1 MDAFKAQFER
11 IRQQLAA
18 LTATQ
23 KMLVAALVAVMVLT
37 MLYWG
42 KYAGNAEMVSVLGD
56 QVLTDDD
63 IGPIDKQL
71 ELTGVPHSVAAGK
84 IMVPADRKS
93 EILADLMYA
102 RALPSDTQS
111 AFETMSKTLN
121 PFTTNTERD
130 ASYTEATSMELSEL
144 IGRFPGVASARVI
157 INSKNISRIEGGIPP
172 SATVILGTK
181 SDAHVKDLVRA
192 CADGVAHAVSGLMPS
207 QISVIVNGASMKVP
221 DSETDA
227 LSMGDD
233 LMDLREKREAMLEQ
247 KIRNE
252 FMFIDG
258 LTVSVNCDV
267 ENRTMDQKSDEYD
280 KTKTLV
286 QPESIT
292 SVTQDT
298 TSAAPV
304 SHEPGVSANTG
315 SNGPVSLD
323 ASQGGPAAPAN
334 TMNSE
339 KNETKNQIF
348 PGHTA
353 IETHTP
359 AGKDTVLSATVRVPL
374 SYFTAIYKRTNPK
387 AGDPSDAVV
396 TAFNAAELGKIR
408 EGVKTVIGLKSEA
421 DLSVDSYA
429 DIPVETM
436 MAAGPSTPAATLNTV
451 TGHARE
457 IGVAVL
463 AVVSLF
469 MMATMVRKS
478 TPPPLVMPTMATAGG
493 GSSGRSEM
501 GSLGNGESV
510 AGEVGTGTSA
520 LDGMEMDEDSVR
532 TQQMLDQV
540 STMVKENPDGAAA
553 LVKRWLSR
561 A

>member
-1 MDAFKAQFER
+1 
-11 IRQQLAA
+11 
-18 LTATQ
+18 
-23 KMLVAALVAVMVLT
+23 MLVAALIAVMVLT

-84 IMVPADRKS
+84 VMVPADRKS
-93 EILADLMYA
+93 EILADLMFA
-102 RALPSDTQS
+102 RVLPSDTHS

-121 PFTTNTERD
+121 PFTPNTERE
-130 ASYTEATSMELSEL
+130 ATYTEATAMELSEL
-144 IGRFPGVASARVI
+144 IGRFPGVSSARVI
-157 INSKNISRIEGGIPP
+157 INSKNITRIEGGIPP
-172 SATVILGTK
+172 SATVILTTK
-181 SDAHVKDLVRA
+181 GDAAHIKDLVRA
-192 CADGVAHAVSGLMPS
+192 CADGVAHAVSGLTPS
-207 QISVIVNGASMKVP
+207 QISVIVNGASIKVP
-221 DSETDA
+221 DSDSDSLA
-227 LSMGDD
+227 ISGD

-267 ENRTMDQKSDEYD
+267 ENRTMDEKSDAYD
-280 KTKTLV
+280 KTKSLV
-286 QPESIT
+286 QPEKINSL
-292 SVTQDT
+292 TQDT
-298 TSAAPV
+298 VSAAPT
-304 SHEPGVSANTG
+304 SHEPGASANTG

-323 ASQGGPAAPAN
+323 GSQGGPAGPAN

-339 KNETKNQIF
+339 KNETTNQIF

-353 IETHTP
+353 IETHIP
-359 AGKDTVLSATVRVPL
+359 AGKDSVLSATVRVPL

-387 AGDPSDAVV
+387 APDPSDAVV
-396 TAFNAAELGKIR
+396 NAFNAAELAKIR

-421 DLSVDSYA
+421 DLSVDTYA
-429 DIPVETM
+429 DIAPETL
-436 MAAGPSTPAATLNTV
+436 MATGPSAPSATLNTV

-457 IGVAVL
+457 IGVAIL
-463 AVVSLF
+463 AVVSLL
-469 MMATMVRKS
+469 MMATMVKKS
-478 TPPPLVMPTMATAGG
+478 APPPLVMPMAGVA
-493 GSSGRSEM
+493 SGATGASGAAARSQM
-501 GSLGNGESV
+501 NSLGNGESV
-510 AGEVGTGTSA
+510 AGEVGGGTSA
-520 LDGMEMDEDSVR
+520 LDGMEMDEDAVR